1 MKSIL
6 LFMIFVVCQLEGKKF
21 SQDNFKVD
29 YNYYLRKQ
37 DLHIIKTQNDL
48 SNAWYLPPQKA
59 PKEHSWVD
67 FAKKYLNMMDYLG
80 TYFLPFYHSFTPIFQ
95 WYHPNINPYQ
105 RNEFKFQNGSLIWPV
120 IGFSACLLPTIWFVS
135 RGIEEGIE
143 KLNVVLMPLLFVIF
157 IGLLIYAMTLESMPK
172 ALHFLFDFEIQKIN
186 FKVVMDALGQMFF
199 SLSLG
204 VGTIITYSAFTPKKE
219 NLFKS
224 SLLIVLPGILIS
236 LIAGVMIF
244 TFVFEY
250 HADVSQGPGLVF
262 ISLPL
267 TFAKM
272 GTSGQIV
279 SLFFFMALVFAGITS
294 TVSLIEPL
302 ALYLINRFNFSRTQA
317 SLWIGIVVYVLGVLV
332 ILSMN
337 ERYANLLSFA
347 HKSVF
352 GWLDFITSSFL
363 MPLGGLFSVLFVGW
377 ILNKKRS
384 FLATKHFFNANAFKA
399 WHFSVRFIAP
409 VVILAIFILQF
420 K

>member
-1 MKSIL
+1 MVL
-6 LFMIFVVCQLEGKKF
+6 GWVLYYLFVVTFDLPKDLEQAKMQF
-21 SQDNFKVD
+21 SM
-29 YNYYLRKQ
+29 L
-37 DLHIIKTQNDL
+37 
-48 SNAWYLPPQKA
+48 
-59 PKEHSWVD
+59 
-67 FAKKYLNMMDYLG
+67 
-80 TYFLPFYHSFTPIFQ
+80 
-95 WYHPNINPYQ
+95 
-105 RNEFKFQNGSLIWPV
+105 QNGSLIWPV

-157 IGLLIYAMTLESMPK
+157 IGLLIHAMTLESMPK
-172 ALHFLFDFEIQKIN
+172 ALHFLFNFEIQKID

-224 SLLIVLPGILIS
+224 SLFIVLPGILIS

-302 ALYLINRFNFSRTQA
+302 ALYLINRFNFSRIQA

-337 ERYANLLSFA
+337 ERYAKFLSFA

-377 ILNKKRS
+377 ILNKKHS